1 MTIFVQQLNLG
12 GTGPR
17 VAIKD
22 TIDIAG
28 YPTKGGSRSLDDAPT
43 AARNA
48 DVVQRALDAGCQ
60 IIGKANL
67 HELAFGV
74 TGINRWTGT
83 APNPKYPD
91 LIPGGSSS
99 GSAAA
104 VAAGLADF
112 ALGTDTGGS
121 IRIPAACCGI
131 YGLKPTFGRVS
142 RRGVLPAETS
152 LDCVGPFAPDIDMLI
167 AAMRVIDGSFAEP
180 RESAGRVAL
189 IDVMAEPEITATV
202 RAAIENVGLEIS
214 HTRLDG
220 MESAFE
226 AGLTIINAE
235 TWAAFGHL
243 VKTGFVG
250 EDVSTRLLR
259 AAETSTDDVAAAET
273 VRRAFTD
280 AVDQALEH
288 VDALILPTMP
298 EFPAT
303 VEDAMAGKASVRI
316 TSLVRPFNLS
326 GHPALS
332 IPLRSAGNLPVGL
345 QLVGRKGSDEGLC
358 GLARQIAI
366 KLNACDIPMWR
377 T

>member
-1 MTIFVQQLNLG
+1 MTIFVQQLHLG
-12 GTGPR
+12 GSGPR

-28 YPTKGGSRSLDDAPT
+28 YPTRGGSRSLDDTP
-43 AARNA
+43 AATRNA
-48 DVVQRALDAGCQ
+48 DVAQRVLDAGCE
-60 IIGKANL
+60 IVGKTNM

-83 APNPKYPD
+83 APNPKFPD

-121 IRIPAACCGI
+121 IRIPAACCGV

-152 LDCVGPFAPDIDMLI
+152 LDCVGPFAGDMDMLI
-167 AAMRVIDGSFAEP
+167 TAMRIIDGSFNGP
-180 RESAGRVAL
+180 REPAGRVAL
-189 IDVMAEPEITATV
+189 MDVAAEPDITGAV
-202 RAAIENVGLEIS
+202 GAALDDTGLGIS
-214 HTRLDG
+214 HTRLEG
-220 MESAFE
+220 MDAAFQ

-235 TWAAFGHL
+235 TWSAFGHL
-243 VKTGFVG
+243 VSTGLVG
-250 EDVSTRLLR
+250 DDVAARLLR
-259 AAETSTDDVAAAET
+259 ARDTSPDDVAAAET
-273 VRRAFTD
+273 IRRTFTD
-280 AVDQALEH
+280 AVDRALER
-288 VDALILPTMP
+288 VDALVLPTMP

-303 VEDAMAGKASVRI
+303 VEDAMADKTSVRI
-316 TSLVRPFNLS
+316 TAFVRPFNLS

-332 IPLRSAGNLPVGL
+332 IPLRSAGNRPAGL
-345 QLVGRKGSDEGLC
+345 QLVGRKGDDERLC
-358 GLARQIAI
+358 GLARLIASH
-366 KLNACDIPMWR
+366 L
-377 T
+377 